1 MIKNL
6 KGVIGIVFMFLCLF
20 GIKQGTCLVYGEV
33 EVRVYSPEERGYRF
47 TDNIEGIDFDEE
59 NNVLTLENYKGEEIQ
74 IKNDGK
80 GGNNNI
86 IINVKGNNEIY
97 AREQCIE
104 SSADNGGPKREIV
117 KFGDAITGMPNTGYY
132 TKIGWELWVE
142 GVGVEFTGDGT
153 LDFYCGDNNDIQKIH
168 FLGCDAIINGPTINC
183 YDLRNGFDI
192 CDSKFIIKSG
202 ELNIYNAP
210 EIVVNRDK
218 ETEKILQSYFYYHS
232 CFSMIRSE
240 LIVQGGNLNI
250 TYVYPKGEYGKVKLS
265 NPGHDSTWF
274 VNFENLVDSM
284 DPIFEEGD
292 GITYVFENPD
302 LIYIYMPDN
311 LRKIYG
317 ASDIS
322 VGGKTISI
330 RDKEKGK
337 VKEETKK
344 IGKEDVNVDTKIVK
358 KGSVI
363 KDKKYKYKVIKQG
376 SVDGKSIGE
385 VSILGFKKKTYKKV
399 NVASVITVDGIKY
412 KVTKIAKNAFKN
424 NRKIKKVII
433 GKNIISIGK
442 RAFANCKELKLVN
455 IKSKKI
461 VRIGKKAFYKGK
473 RTMVKF
479 KLPKGRKK
487 SYKKLLKIA

>member
-1 MIKNL
+1 
-6 KGVIGIVFMFLCLF
+6 
-20 GIKQGTCLVYGEV
+20 
-33 EVRVYSPEERGYRF
+33 
-47 TDNIEGIDFDEE
+47 
-59 NNVLTLENYKGEEIQ
+59 
-74 IKNDGK
+74 
-80 GGNNNI
+80 
-86 IINVKGNNEIY
+86 
-97 AREQCIE
+97 
-104 SSADNGGPKREIV
+104 
-117 KFGDAITGMPNTGYY
+117 
-132 TKIGWELWVE
+132 
-142 GVGVEFTGDGT
+142 
-153 LDFYCGDNNDIQKIH
+153 
-168 FLGCDAIINGPTINC
+168 
-183 YDLRNGFDI
+183 
-192 CDSKFIIKSG
+192 
-202 ELNIYNAP
+202 
-210 EIVVNRDK
+210 
-218 ETEKILQSYFYYHS
+218 
-232 CFSMIRSE
+232 MIRSE

-250 TYVYPKGEYGKVKLS
+250 TYVYPKGDYGKVKLS

-302 LIYIYMPDN
+302 LIYIYMSDN

-337 VKEETKK
+337 VKEETK
-344 IGKEDVNVDTKIVK
+344 ETTKKNIKTVK

-385 VSILGFKKKTYKKV
+385 VSILGFKKKSYKKV

-412 KVTKIAKNAFKN
+412 KVTKIAKNAFNN

-442 RAFANCKELKLVN
+442 RAFANCKKLKLVN

-473 RTMVKF
+473 RTKVKF
-479 KLPKGRKK
+479 KLPKGKK
-487 SYKKLLKIA
+487 KLYKKLLKIA